1 MIEAGKAKS
10 KPQKILLTLPMDI
23 DRRYRQEAKKREINL
38 SEMLPRLLE
47 ERDYLEQ
54 KIIEKEKIIENSTE
68 FISNNIVESLS
79 EIRSTNL
86 QLQIISSSLTS
97 IPIVIDDA
105 RKINERCIESVNII
119 KNFNVVTDKVNKK
132 INETVESIQKYNDLI
147 QSNKSGL
154 ESINIDIVGIRSD
167 LNLFVKDV
175 KKNYEGQKIR
185 MIEGFSEEIRKSTSE
200 ILLNVRK
207 EVDYFK
213 SSSKKKWKY
222 ILFSGAALIL
232 LFSFFC
238 IYSYVRNT
246 EKIYTDLNFYKNKTS
261 EFYNIICLYKPK
273 VPNLDYK
280 NFCPVK

>member
-68 FISNNIVESLS
+68 FISKNIVESLS